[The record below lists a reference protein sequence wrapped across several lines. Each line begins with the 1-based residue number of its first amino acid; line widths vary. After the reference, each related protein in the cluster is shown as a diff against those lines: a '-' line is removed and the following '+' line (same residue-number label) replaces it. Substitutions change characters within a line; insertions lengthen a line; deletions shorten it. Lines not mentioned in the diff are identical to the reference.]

1 MISFV
6 FTNLWRIS
14 IVGIALLLFYFFLKI
29 VYKKKEIVTRLT
41 KEQLQFWNFILII
54 LPFIY
59 ILSVSWYVW
68 RPYNQ
73 TIILPEKYEGVV
85 VVQYDRPDG
94 QSKKWTGGFL
104 GIGASRIIEVD
115 STGIAKT
122 KFKFHNNAIPFLGA
136 KQTHHNKGGLKI
148 YYKNDL
154 NNEIIKGADGKYST
168 YENKVKELPSL
179 YFEGTDFYYPLMIFV
194 VTKSENYNNYFL
206 SKEEMINEYIIKHNQ
221 EPSPGRFFN
230 VRILNNKYNQYYKLQ
245 EYYRKK

>member
-1 MISFV
+1 MENKV
-6 FTNLWRIS
+6 FDFTLNLDWN
-14 IVGIALLLFYFFLKI
+14 LLKI
-29 VYKKKEIVTRLT
+29 VSKIDRFDASWTSIEKKEKQSL
-41 KEQLQFWNFILII
+41 KQLKNIATVR
-54 LPFIY
+54 
-59 ILSVSWYVW
+59 SV
-68 RPYNQ
+68 
-73 TIILPEKYEGVV
+73 
-85 VVQYDRPDG
+85 
-94 QSKKWTGGFL
+94 
-104 GIGASRIIEVD
+104 GASTRI
-115 STGIAKT
+115 
-122 KFKFHNNAIPFLGA
+122 AIPFLGV

>member
-14 IVGIALLLFYFFLKI
+14 IVGIILLLIYFFFKI

-59 ILSVSWYVW
+59 ILLASWYVW

-85 VVQYDRPDG
+85 VVQYNRPDG

-115 STGIAKT
+115 STGITKT

-148 YYKNDL
+148 YYENDL
-154 NNEIIKGADGKYST
+154 NNEIVKGADGKYST
-168 YENKVKELPSL
+168 YESNKGLGVYFSEFRYRYDPIIIFTVANRKHYNYFFMTKKEKDIWMQKKQKNSN
-179 YFEGTDFYYPLMIFV
+179 FYIEEPAHVFNEKF
-194 VTKSENYNNYFL
+194 KSYNNL
-206 SKEEMINEYIIKHNQ
+206 
-221 EPSPGRFFN
+221 
-230 VRILNNKYNQYYKLQ
+230 
-245 EYYRKK
+245 